1 MNLRGARPTA
11 RHAPPP
17 GTGED
22 ADDAGGGAAS
32 RPDGGPRPAP
42 APADPAPTGGPAPAP
57 VRRPPLPRFACR
69 SECLLAGVGAVL
81 LAVLMTWPTL
91 RHPASTIAQDTGD
104 PTLQAWQMAW
114 SGHILTTDPTA
125 LWQSNASYPERY
137 AFAFADTLLGYAPI
151 GMIGHGPVAAVVRYN
166 VVYVLLHALAFF
178 GAYVLVRQLGAGRA
192 GSAVAAGAFAYA
204 PWRLAQ
210 AGHMQVLS
218 TGGIALALAM
228 LARGHG
234 ASLRH
239 GYRPERASAGW
250 ALAGWL
256 VAAWQVT
263 LGFGIGL
270 PFVYVLLGVVLAVG
284 GRRLL
289 LACRRKPQAPFPSR
303 VAAADAAGGL
313 AFAGVGLFMAFP
325 YFRVAELY
333 PQARQP
339 EAEVAAF
346 SPGIEGFLV
355 APAESWLW
363 GDAHAAARSTMGW
376 PTESTLLPGFLLIA
390 LAAVGLFFSVWT
402 VRQRLFLFA
411 GTVLTVVLGIGTHF
425 FGGRPGYFTLYDVL
439 PGWDGLRTPGRLVLW
454 TTLLLGVLAAGA
466 VSAVAAGAG
475 RSARQRLAVAVPFVL
490 VLLEGVNTTPH
501 PVVPARPEALRTAA
515 GPLLVLPSSYIADEA
530 AMLWST
536 DRFQPVVNGVSSFA
550 LPRRERIRA
559 LSRSFPDA
567 ASVAALRALGVRTV
581 VVLRDRAAGTPWQ
594 FAADAPVAGLGI
606 TRDDRGEAVVFTLC
620 EPQACPRP

>member
-1 MNLRGARPTA
+1 MNLRGARQ
-11 RHAPPP
+11 APPHGP
-17 GTGED
+17 GED
-22 ADDAGGGAAS
+22 PAAAAGGDVD
-32 RPDGGPRPAP
+32 RPT
-42 APADPAPTGGPAPAP
+42 PADPAVAA
-57 VRRPPLPRFACR
+57 VRRPSIR

-91 RHPASTIAQDTGD
+91 RHPAGAIPQDTGD

-137 AFAFADTLLGYAPI
+137 AFGFADTLLGYAPL
-151 GMIGHGPVAAVVRYN
+151 GMIGHGPTDAVVRYN

-192 GSAVAAGAFAYA
+192 GSALAGAAFAYA

-234 ASLRH
+234 LSLRH
-239 GYRPERASAGW
+239 GYRPGRAHAGW

-256 VAAWQVT
+256 VAAWQIT

-270 PFVYVLLGVVLAVG
+270 PFVYVLVGAVLVVG

-289 LACRRKPQAPFPSR
+289 LTCLRRARAPFPAR

-313 AFAGVGLFMAFP
+313 VFAGVGLFMAFP
-325 YFRVAELY
+325 YFQVAEIY
-333 PQARQP
+333 PQARQS
-339 EAEVAAF
+339 ETEVAAF
-346 SPGIEGFLV
+346 SPGVEGFLI

-363 GDAHAAARSTMGW
+363 GDAHAAARSTLGW

-402 VRQRLFLFA
+402 ARQRLYLFA
-411 GTVLTVVLGIGTHF
+411 GTVLTVVLGMGAHF
-425 FGGRPGYFTLYDVL
+425 FGGRPGYLTLYDVL

-466 VSAVAAGAG
+466 VSATAPGGV
-475 RSARQRLAVAVPFVL
+475 RTARARLAVAVPCAL
-490 VLLEGVNTTPH
+490 VLLEGANTTPH
-501 PVVPARPEALRTAA
+501 PAVPAQPAALRTAA
-515 GPLLVLPSSYIADEA
+515 GPLLVLPSGYVTDEQV
-530 AMLWST
+530 MLWST
-536 DRFQPVVNGVSSFA
+536 DRFQPVVNGVSSFT
-550 LPRRERIRA
+550 LPRREQIRA

-567 ASVAALRALGVRTV
+567 ASVAALRGLGVRTV

-594 FAADAPVAGLGI
+594 HAADAPVAGLGVA
-606 TRDDRGEAVVFTLC
+606 REDRGEAVLFTLC
-620 EPQACPRP
+620 GPGPCPPP